1 MAVKRLCHT
10 KGVRRA
16 TDRPGRAPPPPDPVE
31 RRGVDAVI
39 RIIEPAEAEA
49 CARANSLAFSQPF
62 DRERFEAGLDTLE
75 PERTLAAWEG
85 DSVVATAKAS
95 TFRLSVPGGHLGA
108 AGVRDVGVVPTHRRR
123 GLLTELMRR
132 QLDDV
137 RSRREP
143 VACLW
148 ASEGR
153 IYRRFGYGLAVLGL
167 SWDVARSAT
176 GFVPGTRAD
185 LPVRLVETDEIRP
198 AMASVHERLW
208 RTRPGMVDRSPAW
221 IDYRLHR
228 RGDLRHALVEGP
240 SGIEAYGSYRVT
252 PDWTIGGPAHELVAA
267 EVLAVT
273 PEAEGTLWRFLLDTD
288 LVRTVKAGHRP
299 ADDPLLWMLADTQA
313 LQRRVYDTLWVRL
326 VDLEAALSGRR
337 YAADV
342 RLVLEVSDAFCPW
355 NEGRWLLEGGPDG
368 ARCTRT
374 SAQPDLSLDT
384 ADLAATFL
392 GGVGLGPLVR
402 AGRVAERVAGAAA
415 RAHAALAWD
424 PQPWAVTFF

>member
-1 MAVKRLCHT
+1 
-10 KGVRRA
+10 
-16 TDRPGRAPPPPDPVE
+16 
-31 RRGVDAVI
+31 VDVVI
-39 RIIEPAEAEA
+39 RTIEPAEAEA
-49 CARANSLAFSQPF
+49 CARAASHGFGQPF
-62 DRERFEAGLDTLE
+62 DQERFEANLDTLE

-85 DSVVATAKAS
+85 GAVVATAQAS
-95 TFRLSVPGGHLGA
+95 TFRLSVPGGHLAA
-108 AGVRDVGVVPTHRRR
+108 AGVRDVGVLPTHRRR

-137 RSRREP
+137 RGRGEP
-143 VACLW
+143 LACLW
-148 ASEGR
+148 ASESR

-167 SWDVARSAT
+167 SWEIARTAT
-176 GFVPGTRAD
+176 DFVPGVPVD
-185 LPVRLVETDEIRP
+185 LPVRLVEADEVRP

-208 RTRPGMVDRSPAW
+208 RTRPGMVDRSAAW
-221 IDYRLHR
+221 ISYRLRR
-228 RGDLRHALVEGP
+228 RGDLRHALVDGP
-240 SGIEAYGSYRVT
+240 SGVEAYASYRVT
-252 PDWTIGGPAHELVAA
+252 PDWTIGGPAHELVAG

-273 PEAEGTLWRFLLDTD
+273 PEAEGTIWRFLLDTD
-288 LVRTVKAGHRP
+288 LVRTVRAGQRP
-299 ADDPLLWMLADTQA
+299 ADEPLVWMLADTQA
-313 LQRRVYDTLWVRL
+313 LQRRVADTLWVRL

-337 YAADV
+337 FAADV
-342 RLVLEVSDAFCPW
+342 RVVLEVSDAFCPW

-392 GGVGLGPLVR
+392 GGVGLGALVR
-402 AGRVAERVAGAAA
+402 AGRVAERVTGAAA

>member
-1 MAVKRLCHT
+1 
-10 KGVRRA
+10 
-16 TDRPGRAPPPPDPVE
+16 
-31 RRGVDAVI
+31 VDVVI
-39 RIIEPAEAEA
+39 RTIEPAEAEA
-49 CARANSLAFSQPF
+49 CARAASGGFSQPF
-62 DRERFEAGLDTLE
+62 DKERFEASIDTLE
-75 PERTLAAWEG
+75 SERTLAAWEG
-85 DSVVATAKAS
+85 GAVVATAQAS

-108 AGVRDVGVVPTHRRR
+108 AGVRDVGVLPTHRRR

-137 RSRREP
+137 RGRGEP
-143 VACLW
+143 LACLW
-148 ASEGR
+148 ASESR

-167 SWDVARSAT
+167 NWEIARTAT
-176 GFVPGTRAD
+176 DFVPGIAAD
-185 LPVRLVETDEIRP
+185 LPVRLVETDEVRP

-208 RTRPGMVDRSPAW
+208 RTTPGMVDRSAAW
-221 IDYRLHR
+221 ISYRLR
-228 RGDLRHALVEGP
+228 RPGDRRHALVDGP
-240 SGIEAYGSYRVT
+240 SGIEAYASYRVT
-252 PDWTIGGPAHELVAA
+252 PDWTIGGPAHELVAG

-273 PEAEGTLWRFLLDTD
+273 PEAEGTIWRFLLDTD
-288 LVRTVKAGHRP
+288 LVRTVRAGQRP
-299 ADDPLLWMLADTQA
+299 ADEPLVWMLADTQA
-313 LQRRVYDTLWVRL
+313 LQRRVADTLWVRL

-342 RLVLEVSDAFCPW
+342 RVVLEVSDAFCPW

-368 ARCTRT
+368 ARCIRT

-392 GGVGLGPLVR
+392 GGVGLGALVR

-415 RAHAALAWD
+415 RTHAALAWD